1 MKIHLEAE
9 LPTDSKNYEIIT
21 QAVSMSATVRG
32 LSCEIG
38 LRRGGGTKYI
48 IDALKLYEI
57 DRVHIAIDPYGN
69 IEYADS
75 DTHKTRFDYTNSIRD
90 ECLINLYL
98 YCLQKGQNIIFFNL
112 EDTEFFSRY
121 ADGVPVY
128 NQTKTIEA
136 KYSFVHFDGP
146 HSVNAISTEIDFF
159 HQRTEVGA
167 VFVFD
172 DITNYHHDQVHD
184 YLKTL
189 NWACVLKSE
198 RKWAYQKKY

>member
-1 MKIHLEAE
+1 MKVILEAD
-9 LPTDSKNYEIIT
+9 LPTDSKNYEVIS
-21 QAVSMSATVRG
+21 QAVAMSASASGMT
-32 LSCEIG
+32 CEIG

-48 IDALKLYEI
+48 IDGLKQHQI

-69 IEYADS
+69 IDYTDS
-75 DTHKTRFDYTNSIRD
+75 DAQVTRFDYTNSMRD
-90 ECLINLYL
+90 ECLTNLYL
-98 YCLQKGQNIIFFNL
+98 YCRQKGQSFIFFNL
-112 EDTEFFSRY
+112 EDTEFFARY

-146 HSVNAISTEIDFF
+146 HSVEAIKTEIAFF
-159 HQRTEVGA
+159 HQRTDNLA

-172 DITNYHHDQVHD
+172 DVTNYRHDKIDQ

-189 NWACVLKSE
+189 SWECVITSE
-198 RKWAYQKKY
+198 RKWAYQKKV